1 MELNAWVGSSGYSS
15 SSANL
20 TLSLD
25 GGGTVQGFNTFS
37 PRSSAATNSV
47 SMEAFSAVNADLNLN
62 GNWWGTTNPLEIEDL
77 VFHGVDSSSLAIVD
91 ISTPLADELEFEASK
106 SGNKIKLTANGG
118 SGFVAYAGSTLI
130 EVTVDGVVEDDVTVA
145 SNYLTL
151 TFPKAGYSGEV
162 TICVT
167 NPGGQTGCATFSVPS
182 GGGGGGG
189 CGVIPVGGPPTAKQ
203 LTEQYL
209 LLLLPVLFLLR
220 RRVRGIRPVPA
231 DLHAA

>member
-1 MELNAWVGSSGYSS
+1 MELNAWAGYSSSYS

-37 PRSSAATNSV
+37 PRSSATTNSV
-47 SMEAFSAVNADLNLN
+47 SMEAFSGVNADLNLN
-62 GNWWGTTNPLEIEDL
+62 GNWWGTTNPLEVEDL

-106 SGNKIKLTANGG
+106 SGNKIKLTANEG

-145 SNYLTL
+145 SDYLSL

-167 NPGGQTGCATFSVPS
+167 NPGGQTGCVTFSVP
-182 GGGGGGG
+182 GGGG
-189 CGVIPVGGPPTAKQ
+189 CGVIPVNGPPTAKH
-203 LTEQYL
+203 LAEQYL
-209 LLLLPVLFLLR
+209 LFLLPVLFLLR
-220 RRVRGIRPVPA
+220 RRLRGQRPVPTGY
-231 DLHAA
+231 AAV